1 VYLVTSEQMQAL
13 DRRTIQSRRIPGI
26 LLMEHAGKA
35 VAEVVLRKR
44 PKAVV
49 VLCGKGNNG
58 GDGWI
63 AARWLKHWGVPS
75 VTVVTTTDVDSLQ
88 GDARQAAEMALA
100 ADVPYQRY
108 QPGTSIPPADVYVD
122 ALLGTGVSRPLTG
135 ELAQLVEALNEAP
148 GWVVSVDVPSGVEAS
163 TGRVPGAAVRA
174 DWTVAMAAQKVGTAV
189 TPGCLYAGTVEV
201 VDIGI
206 ERPCGEEYA
215 RLTTRDWIRSLL
227 PSRSDDSHKGTFGKV
242 GVAVGSMQ
250 GAAVLAG
257 LGAARSGAGLVVL
270 AGRTLPMAAPYDF
283 VQRQVSSNES
293 PFPDCDSVVVG
304 PGLGT
309 EAAEWLTSVR
319 QHSGPG
325 VIDADGLRLLEQLGT
340 LSDRWVLTPHPKEC
354 ARLLQ
359 WSTDEVQAER
369 IRAAKTLAAATGAV
383 VVLKGYRTILAH
395 PDQRI
400 RVISTGDA
408 SLATAGTGDV
418 LAGMIGGFLA
428 QGLDAFDAATA
439 AAHLHGLAG
448 ELAGRE
454 RSKASVM
461 ATDVVEFISR
471 AILLHFDRE
480 PEESL

>member
-1 VYLVTSEQMQAL
+1 
-13 DRRTIQSRRIPGI
+13 
-26 LLMEHAGKA
+26 
-35 VAEVVLRKR
+35 
-44 PKAVV
+44 
-49 VLCGKGNNG
+49 
-58 GDGWI
+58 
-63 AARWLKHWGVPS
+63 
-75 VTVVTTTDVDSLQ
+75 
-88 GDARQAAEMALA
+88 
-100 ADVPYQRY
+100 
-108 QPGTSIPPADVYVD
+108 
-122 ALLGTGVSRPLTG
+122 
-135 ELAQLVEALNEAP
+135 
-148 GWVVSVDVPSGVEAS
+148 
-163 TGRVPGAAVRA
+163 
-174 DWTVAMAAQKVGTAV
+174 
-189 TPGCLYAGTVEV
+189 
-201 VDIGI
+201 
-206 ERPCGEEYA
+206 
-215 RLTTRDWIRSLL
+215 
-227 PSRSDDSHKGTFGKV
+227 
-242 GVAVGSMQ
+242 MQ

-270 AGRTLPMAAPYDF
+270 AGRTMPMAAPYDF
-283 VQRQVSSNES
+283 VQRQVRSSES
-293 PFPDCDSVVVG
+293 PFSDCDSVVVG

-325 VIDADGLRLLEQLGT
+325 VIDADGLRLIEQLGT

-359 WSTDEVQAER
+359 WRTDEVQAER
-369 IRAAKTLAAATGAV
+369 IRAARTLAAATGAV
-383 VVLKGYRTILAH
+383 VVLKGYRTIVAH

-428 QGLDAFDAATA
+428 QGMGAFDAATV